1 MRAQTATC
9 CWAAMGV
16 TAWMQGGDAC
26 QATTTNY
33 GSASRR
39 DEQNQR
45 PKLALQQR
53 GLQTPGSCCARGA
66 VQQHPAG
73 AGLQASLA
81 AAARRAATSPGLQLA
96 LLLLP
101 CGHQHSH
108 QPKPYLVVRRLAEPC
123 VPCQRL
129 LLRPCW
135 EALDAGPQVPVLVSQ
150 AVRSSSRH
158 DNVLQQQPL
167 HTAQHST
174 AHVDITQCVVSG

>member
-1 MRAQTATC
+1 MPSYNDQLRISQPPGRTKPATKTRTTA
-9 CWAAMGV
+9 
-16 TAWMQGGDAC
+16 AWLANARQLLRQGG
-26 QATTTNY
+26 
-33 GSASRR
+33 SAAAPCWRW
-39 DEQNQR
+39 
-45 PKLALQQR
+45 P
-53 GLQTPGSCCARGA
+53 P
-66 VQQHPAG
+66 
-73 AGLQASLA
+73 SLA

-135 EALDAGPQVPVLVSQ
+135 EALDAGSKVPVLVSQ